1 MYDIE
6 VLIRDQE
13 TAKKA
18 GISATD
24 YRNLRALLEDVY
36 RVGDLAVKGG
46 IRLILDA
53 EYM

>member
-6 VLIRDQE
+6 VLIRDEE

-24 YRNLRALLEDVY
+24 YHHLRALLEDVY
-36 RVGDLAVKGG
+36 RVGDFAAKGG

-53 EYM
+53 EYT

>member
-1 MYDIE
+1 M
-6 VLIRDQE
+6 LIRDEE

-18 GISATD
+18 GISTID
-24 YRNLRALLEDVY
+24 YSHLRALLEDLY
-36 RVGDLAVKGG
+36 RIGDFAVKGG